1 MAVMLMFAYVC
12 LCLLPQACSSLRP
25 NLGVPNG
32 RPNWWKAEGS
42 TKSQPRSGQLLVLAT
57 FVGCGPEEKL
67 LRPGARHGGFAFL
80 FHELDEDGK

>member
-1 MAVMLMFAYVC
+1 MRVELVVLVWYGRHAYLCLSLLIFATYVC

-32 RPNWWKAEGS
+32 HPNWWKAEGS

-57 FVGCGPEEKL
+57 CVGCVLK
-67 LRPGARHGGFAFL
+67 RSC
-80 FHELDEDGK
+80 

>member
-1 MAVMLMFAYVC
+1 MRVEVVVPDC
-12 LCLLPQACSSLRP
+12 TSLLPLQACNSLRL

-57 FVGCGPEEKL
+57 FVGCVLK
-67 LRPGARHGGFAFL
+67 RSC
-80 FHELDEDGK
+80 